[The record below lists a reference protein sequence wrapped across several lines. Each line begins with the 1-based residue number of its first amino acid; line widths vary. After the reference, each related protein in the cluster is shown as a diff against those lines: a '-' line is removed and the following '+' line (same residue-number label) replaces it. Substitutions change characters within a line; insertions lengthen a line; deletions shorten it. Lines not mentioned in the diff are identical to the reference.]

1 MHVLWLALL
10 LWFRLIAALPIL
22 DHSHNS
28 NSTNTSTSPV
38 YNIDF
43 PDPSIIEVDGTWYAF
58 ATGSNGYNIQ
68 AAKSLCFDPP
78 NWQPVIQEPLPGSG
92 SWADEGLTWAPD
104 VVQLVN
110 WSFLPS
116 SPQT

>member
-1 MHVLWLALL
+1 MHAVQLTLL
-10 LWFRLIAALPIL
+10 FEVGLTAALPML
-22 DHSHNS
+22 DTSRN
-28 NSTNTSTSPV
+28 NTNGTASAV

-68 AAKSLCFDPP
+68 AARSSNFDCP
-78 NWQPVIQEPLPGSG
+78 NWKAVIQEPLPGSG
-92 SWADEGLTWAPD
+92 PWADEGLTWAPD

-110 WSFLPS
+110 RSFLNS
-116 SPQT
+116 LHLT

>member
-1 MHVLWLALL
+1 MHLIRLSLL
-10 LWFRLIAALPIL
+10 LGIELTAALPIL

-28 NSTNTSTSPV
+28 NNTKRSASAV
-38 YNIDF
+38 YDIDF

-78 NWQPVIQEPLPGSG
+78 DWQPVVQEPLPGSG

-104 VVQLVN
+104 VVQLVKQ
-110 WSFLPS
+110 S
-116 SPQT
+116 SLNHLPQT